1 MQHHP
6 TTIGGLIRG
15 LTISI
20 HRRIE
25 LEFSKY
31 NVGDIKGPQFMALTF
46 LIDQSKKGEVFTKDV
61 EKFLNIRKSTAS
73 ELVNRLIKNGYVRS
87 EKSETDGRL
96 KRLIVTEGGHAI
108 HTQLHEIFKELENEL
123 TRGFS
128 EEQRALFEKMLAKSI
143 KNMQL

>member
-1 MQHHP
+1 MHHHP
-6 TTIGGLIRG
+6 TTIGGLLRG
-15 LTISI
+15 LTIAS
-20 HRRIE
+20 HRRVE
-25 LEFSKY
+25 LEISKY
-31 NVGDIKGPQFMALTF
+31 NMGDIKGPQFMALTF
-46 LIDQSKKGEVFTKDV
+46 LIEQNEKGEVFTKDV
-61 EKFLNIRKSTAS
+61 EKFLDVRKSTAS

-96 KRLIVTEGGHAI
+96 KRLIVTEEGHAARK
-108 HTQLHEIFKELENEL
+108 QFHEIFKEIESEL